1 MYVYGINCD
10 QLKLQKEIENFRG
23 VSLMIKGSVPLSCK
37 KLFSFSRKRF
47 QKTEFSFHFQF
58 FMKILEN
65 AFG

>member
-1 MYVYGINCD
+1 MYVYGINSD
-10 QLKLQKEIENFRG
+10 QVKLQKEIENFRG
-23 VSLMIKGSVPLSCK
+23 VSLMIKGSVCLGCK
-37 KLFSFSRKRF
+37 KLFSFFRKRF